1 MENSQNKKQI
11 KILVVEDDKELS
23 TLIYKHL
30 HEQGYTVDVAFDAKA
45 AIDKIKCDKEISIVL
60 LDLRLGSSNALGL
73 IPVIEEENENTLIIV
88 VTAYTDLETVT
99 TAMRMGAYNFLRKP
113 FEFKELD
120 MAIERAQDYIVK
132 RDYFLE
138 FGKIIIGNSPQLS
151 YIYQKVK
158 VVAKTDCAV
167 LITGESGTG
176 KELVARAIHLL
187 SIRYNNPFIAVNV
200 SAIPENLFES
210 EFFGY
215 VKGAF
220 TGAVVNK
227 RGFFELA
234 NGGSLFLDEISE
246 IPLYIQS
253 KLLRV
258 VEDRKLY
265 PVGSENSINI
275 DMRII
280 SATNKNLEIEVK
292 EKRFREDL
300 YYRLNVVEI
309 VMPPLRERKEDIP
322 LIAGFLLGKY
332 SRKYEKNIKGL
343 DESALEFLINY
354 SWPGNIRQL
363 DNLIHRAVAL
373 CQDKY
378 IGFKDFGLN
387 EEVQFINPSGIDLE
401 KEMGNIEKQYIK
413 QALKQTGGNIAQASK
428 LLNLKERALRYKIEK
443 YRLDVPN

>member
-1 MENSQNKKQI
+1 MQDKKQI

-23 TLIYKHL
+23 GFIYKHL
-30 HEQGYTVDVAFDAKA
+30 QEKGYVVDTAFDTKST
-45 AIDKIKCDKEISIVL
+45 IDKVKNDKKISIVL
-60 LDLRLGSSNALGL
+60 LDLKLGNSNALGL
-73 IPVIEEENENTLIIV
+73 IPVIEKENENILIIV
-88 VTAYTDLETVT
+88 ITAFTDLETVT
-99 TAMRMGAYNFLRKP
+99 TAMRMGAYNFLKKP
-113 FEFKELD
+113 FNFTELD
-120 MAIERAQDYIVK
+120 MAIERAEDYLLK
-132 RDYFLE
+132 KEHFFEL
-138 FGKIIIGNSPQLS
+138 GKIIIGNSPQLS

-158 VVAKTDCAV
+158 AVAKTDCAV

-176 KELVARAIHLL
+176 KELVARTIHLL
-187 SIRYNNPFIAVNV
+187 SIRCNNPFIAVNV

-215 VKGAF
+215 IKGAF
-220 TGAVVNK
+220 TGAVANK
-227 RGFFELA
+227 KGFFELA
-234 NGGSLFLDEISE
+234 NDGSLFLDEISE
-246 IPLYIQS
+246 IPLHVQS

-265 PVGSENSINI
+265 LLGGESSINI
-275 DMRII
+275 DTRII

-309 VMPPLRERKEDIP
+309 VLPPLRERKEDIP

-332 SRKYEKNIKGL
+332 SKKYEKNIKGL
-343 DESALEFLINY
+343 DESALEFLVNY

-378 IGFKDFGLN
+378 IKFSDFGLS

-401 KEMGNIEKQYIK
+401 KEIDNIEKQYIK
-413 QALKQTGGNIAQASK
+413 QALKQTGGNIVQASK
-428 LLNLKERALRYKIEK
+428 LLNIKERALRYKIEK
-443 YRLDVPN
+443 YGLLI